1 MTVADAPPRSVSS
14 ELAGRVHPF
23 RRLAR
28 VAAGLIALSAVVG
41 TVDMI
46 VRGSAY
52 IATGVLLAA
61 PDWLP
66 LQYVYPRVNEWGR
79 GPLAELERVLV
90 TVRSVWF
97 GIMLLAGLVFLL
109 WLIRA
114 AENLRDFGIP
124 SSRVRTGLAVVS
136 LLALIPALFAAHA
149 VLTDQQQQFAI
160 PAIVVAGLTAPLIVV
175 RRLWIASIPRT
186 SDTHFA
192 QDRAATPWTGI
203 TVWWVAFVAYWMSSR
218 LALTMFEE
226 SAAGAYTPLE
236 TALRAMATG
245 SLEFIAGVAWAT
257 AAVFVVRIIFRV
269 TAMQIAVARAS
280 AALAAPDLEHVV
292 GARVAAAAD
301 SHAVDPDPAAPVVP
315 PQRRRSVQWQ
325 CQSCEYL
332 NATAMRFCQNCAQ
345 ERR

>member
-1 MTVADAPPRSVSS
+1 
-14 ELAGRVHPF
+14 
-23 RRLAR
+23 
-28 VAAGLIALSAVVG
+28 
-41 TVDMI
+41 MI

-66 LQYVYPRVNEWGR
+66 LQHVYPRVNEWGR

-124 SSRVRTGLAVVS
+124 SSRARTGLAVVS

-149 VLTDQQQQFAI
+149 VLSDQQEQFAI
-160 PAIVVAGLTAPLIVV
+160 PAIVVASLTAPLIVV
-175 RRLWIASIPRT
+175 RRLWIASSPRS
-186 SDTHFA
+186 SDSSLSD
-192 QDRAATPWTGI
+192 DRAASPWTGI
-203 TVWWVAFVAYWMSSR
+203 LVWWVAFTAYWLSSR

-226 SAAGAYTPLE
+226 SEVSAYSPLE
-236 TALRAMATG
+236 SALRTTGMG

-257 AAVFVVRIIFRV
+257 AAVFVVCIIFRV
-269 TAMQIAVARAS
+269 TAMQNAQARAS
-280 AALAAPDLEHVV
+280 ARLDGPDLQDIV
-292 GARVAAAAD
+292 GTPAAAAAD
-301 SHAVDPDPAAPVVP
+301 SHAVDPDLPAPVAP
-315 PQRRRSVQWQ
+315 PMRRRSDQWQ
-325 CQSCEYL
+325 CQS
-332 NATAMRFCQNCAQ
+332 
-345 ERR
+345 